1 MAFTAY
7 KSARLFSSGSDNN
20 TRERE
25 EEESRGFS
33 FFFFFQLL
41 CVDVR
46 HISPGISLMSFLDRK
61 EKSSRIG
68 KTLGKETV
76 VKCCGCSC
84 CCWSG
89 LAVFVVVWTPS
100 KKKKTRRIME
110 NGRYFSNKG
119 QNNRRKPFF
128 LIFHF
133 IFASYKRGTLLVPC
147 QNVSKNLLFFLSG
160 NNTIW
165 YVQCPVYHIQTYGK
179 RKRLVCEQLL
189 LLVCSIK

>member
-89 LAVFVVVWTPS
+89 LAVFVVV
-100 KKKKTRRIME
+100 
-110 NGRYFSNKG
+110 
-119 QNNRRKPFF
+119 
-128 LIFHF
+128 
-133 IFASYKRGTLLVPC
+133 
-147 QNVSKNLLFFLSG
+147 
-160 NNTIW
+160 
-165 YVQCPVYHIQTYGK
+165 
-179 RKRLVCEQLL
+179 
-189 LLVCSIK
+189 